1 MNPRIPQHR
10 ADRLRAEINSGA
22 KMSELARREGLPYQL
37 LKDIKGERAYLADKK
52 YIRQIHKTHSIN
64 ERIQRN
70 T

>member
-37 LKDIKGERAYLADKK
+37 LKDIKGERTYWPEKK
-52 YIRQIHKTHSIN
+52 KVYAIHK
-64 ERIQRN
+64 QK
-70 T
+70 